1 MLRGIKLLKLS
12 PWSTSPQHV
21 EETRQKEMTSLKA
34 FALYTSVSIFMN
46 AAIPIA
52 AVLITFVVHIHLL
65 SRDDFSPAVAF
76 ASLSL
81 FHILVTPLFLLSS
94 VVRSTVKALVSVQK
108 LSEFFSSEEIGEETD
123 KCLLSH
129 TMGSQNKYQALPL
142 KVVNRKRPLRDD
154 WSSFNIP
161 QRRTES
167 NPEEEAFCIKVSSGF
182 FTWTRTALQLY
193 QTSTSVF
200 LEVS

>member
-1 MLRGIKLLKLS
+1 M
-12 PWSTSPQHV
+12 
-21 EETRQKEMTSLKA
+21 
-34 FALYTSVSIFMN
+34 
-46 AAIPIA
+46 
-52 AVLITFVVHIHLL
+52 
-65 SRDDFSPAVAF
+65 
-76 ASLSL
+76 
-81 FHILVTPLFLLSS
+81 
-94 VVRSTVKALVSVQK
+94 
-108 LSEFFSSEEIGEETD
+108 SEFFSSEEIGEETD

-182 FTWTRTALQLY
+182 FTWTPDGAPALSNIDIRIPRGQLTMIVG
-193 QTSTSVF
+193 QVGCGKSSLLLAALGEMHRISGDICWNSGGGGADSEGTEDMSIERDAALD
-200 LEVS
+200 LEIR